1 MADSASAIFHT
12 TRHLRFNEAERSYFV
27 AAICRSPNGPERTLR
42 SIALSYER
50 IISTWTAY
58 NC

>member
-50 IISTWTAY
+50 IIST
-58 NC
+58 